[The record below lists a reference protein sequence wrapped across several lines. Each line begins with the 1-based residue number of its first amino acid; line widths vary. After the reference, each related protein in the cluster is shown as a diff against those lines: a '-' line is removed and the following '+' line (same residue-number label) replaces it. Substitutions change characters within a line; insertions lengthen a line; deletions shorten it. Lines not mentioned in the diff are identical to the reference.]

1 MANTSS
7 QNEKRPATQPNFI
20 RFESLPSP
28 IGRVI
33 HAALW
38 ENSTGPMQMRTLKNF
53 CMTLTLDGMAF
64 YESPVGGTHTL
75 NPGDLVIVFPNV
87 PHNYGPAKDHHWTEI
102 FVDFDG
108 PVFSL
113 LLETG
118 MIDPAHPIYHV
129 EPVEYWHHR
138 LREIVESPLR
148 GGPELVTVRVCQ
160 LQQFLV
166 DAIAHHKGYLAG
178 AENLAW
184 LDNAKA
190 LLEDFSDAEAADLH
204 EIAEQISMSYETFRK
219 RFGRLTGLSPG
230 AYRIH
235 RAIEKSAQIIVE
247 QREMPLKQVSMMFGF
262 CNEFYFSKQFK
273 KIVGVSPSEF
283 RRRFFGT
290 NHSRQD

>member
-1 MANTSS
+1 V
-7 QNEKRPATQPNFI
+7 KRTASQPNFI

-28 IGRVI
+28 IGRLI

-53 CMTLTLDGMAF
+53 CMTLTIDGSAF
-64 YESPVGGTHTL
+64 YESPVGGSHTL
-75 NPGDLVIVFPNV
+75 GPGDMVIVFPDV
-87 PHNYGPAKDHHWTEI
+87 PHVYGPSKGRHWTEF

-113 LLETG
+113 LCQTG
-118 MIDPAHPIYHV
+118 MIDPAHPIFHV
-129 EPVEYWHHR
+129 EPVEYWQRR

-148 GGPELVTVRVCQ
+148 GGPELVSVRVCQ
-160 LQQFLV
+160 FCQFLV

-184 LDNAKA
+184 LDNAKV
-190 LLEDFSDAEAADLH
+190 LLDDFSAEKSPDPH
-204 EIAEQISMSYETFRK
+204 QIAEQISMSYETFRK
-219 RFGRLTGLSPG
+219 KFGHLTGLSPG

-235 RAIEKSAQIIVE
+235 RAIDRAAHLLIE
-247 QREMPLKQVSMMFGF
+247 QREIPLKQVAGKFGF

-273 KIVGVSPSEF
+273 KIIGVSPSEF
-283 RRRFFGT
+283 RHRFFGAK
-290 NHSRQD
+290 HAAKSGLAK